1 MCRIMEQ
8 MAKEERAERGL
19 EIATKLL
26 EQGKLS
32 DKEIA
37 ELLNLTEKQMK
48 AIKKKVA
55 VLA

>member
-8 MAKEERAERGL
+8 MAKEERAERDL

-37 ELLNLTEKQMK
+37 ELLNLTEKQMQ
-48 AIKKKVA
+48 AIKEKVA

>member
-8 MAKEERAERGL
+8 MAKEERAERDL

-32 DKEIA
+32 
-37 ELLNLTEKQMK
+37 LTEKQMK
-48 AIKKKVA
+48 AIKEKVA